1 VVDARKCS
9 NAKRIMN
16 QFDSSFQLTT
26 PVYNIDIL
34 PDILVSTYL
43 NISLKQYN
51 EVTHKESVT
60 LLESWKVMFE
70 SETTGKIET
79 TKIDIFKKVS
89 TCSRAVW
96 TLLRMLP
103 THKLI
108 RQKTKLNLSF
118 DLEYEI
124 VDKSGNNEFK
134 NKAEERACG
143 FAIKNFGKFIISV
156 SYLSDL
162 KYLKEKKTDNQLKE
176 NYIQK
181 NTRNDRSNSQTQKS
195 LGSSPLYNNLSKTKS
210 IHSSP
215 LNNSRVNSPHL
226 SHTGLSDPPLVE
238 TPTFKLLLSS
248 FPSSLSHYSDYD
260 NDSDDIILS
269 GIKSANL
276 SPIFKSQHW
285 KDLGLSTIPT
295 RRSMNGGDLLRLNES
310 EKLDHFR
317 NMVKNP
323 PQTLLEQIN
332 DEIPIATYADKLD
345 KFL

>member
-1 VVDARKCS
+1 VVDARKCA
-9 NAKRIMN
+9 NAKRINN
-16 QFDSSFQLTT
+16 QSDSSFQLTT
-26 PVYNIDIL
+26 PVYDIDIV

-79 TKIDIFKKVS
+79 TKRDIFKKVIA
-89 TCSRAVW
+89 CSRAVW

-108 RQKTKLNLSF
+108 REKTKLNLSF

-134 NKAEERACG
+134 NKAEERPCG

-162 KYLKEKKTDNQLKE
+162 KYLKEKRTENQLKE

-181 NTRNDRSNSQTQKS
+181 K
-195 LGSSPLYNNLSKTKS
+195 
-210 IHSSP
+210 
-215 LNNSRVNSPHL
+215 
-226 SHTGLSDPPLVE
+226 
-238 TPTFKLLLSS
+238 
-248 FPSSLSHYSDYD
+248 
-260 NDSDDIILS
+260 
-269 GIKSANL
+269 
-276 SPIFKSQHW
+276 
-285 KDLGLSTIPT
+285 
-295 RRSMNGGDLLRLNES
+295 
-310 EKLDHFR
+310 
-317 NMVKNP
+317 
-323 PQTLLEQIN
+323 
-332 DEIPIATYADKLD
+332 
-345 KFL
+345 